1 MIIRVE
7 VWFRWLR
14 RSLSRSH
21 WFTKL
26 LRLPVSKG
34 SGIRSGLIMIQIDG
48 LSQPQLQQALKR
60 GKMPFLQRL
69 LKREHYKLQ
78 AHYSGLPATTPAVQ
92 AELFYGIKTAVP
104 AFSFRDHQ
112 SGEIVRMLQPDAAAK
127 VEQRLQ
133 QQSEA
138 ALLKGGS
145 AYSDIYTGGAA
156 ESHFCS
162 ATMGWGAALRAANPL
177 VLLGLFVSNLY
188 SALRIVGLFF
198 LELGLA
204 IVDFCRGLI
213 KGQDFF
219 SELKF
224 IPARVAVSIVLR
236 ELCVIG
242 GKMDIAR
249 GLPVVHLNLLGYD
262 EQSHRRGPSSLF
274 AHWTLKGIDDS
285 IARLWRAAHRS
296 QWRSY
301 QVWIYSDHGQAKVTP
316 YHLLQG
322 YPLQQAVDQSFEKL
336 TSRSTVNKRKVTAS
350 VQTQRARLLGGK
362 NLQQWFSV
370 TNGHDPLAPDNGI
383 KVAAQGPVGH
393 IYVKAPLPDSERR
406 LLAAELATSHKVP
419 LVLTVAGPDRVLA
432 ATAEGNFYL
441 PDDKAAIF
449 GADHP
454 FLDAVSE
461 DTVRLCQHPDAG
473 DLVIMGWRKGV
484 KAQSFANENG
494 AHAGATPAETHGFAL
509 LPEDLALANTT
520 YGYLRPSDIYH
531 AALQQLGRA
540 ETKPAGRVAGSTE
553 RCDLLRVMTYNVHS
567 CIGLDGK
574 LDVGRIARVI
584 ALANPDVVVLQELDV
599 GRGRTEGLDQAQ
611 LIAKQLE
618 MEFHFHPAMHLEEEK
633 YGDAILTHLP
643 LTLVKAGALPGL
655 ADKPKLEPRGAIWAT
670 VELHGQQIN
679 IINTHLGLQ
688 PRERLAQIDA
698 LLSEQ
703 WLGHPDCK
711 GPVIFCG
718 DLNAQPGSE
727 VCRRLGLNLTDAQTL
742 LEGHRPRGTFP
753 SRFAAI
759 RIDHI
764 YVSEAV
770 EVTAVEI
777 PGSLQA
783 KMASDHL
790 PLLVELAI
798 PRPPATA

>member
-1 MIIRVE
+1 MISRVE

-14 RSLSRSH
+14 RSVSRSH

-34 SGIRSGLIMIQIDG
+34 SGVRPGLIMVQIDG
-48 LSQPQLQQALKR
+48 LAQPQLQQALKR

-69 LKREHYKLQ
+69 LQREHYKLQ

-92 AELFYGIKTAVP
+92 AELFYGVKTAVP
-104 AFSFRDHQ
+104 AFSFRDRQ
-112 SGEIVRMLQPDAAAK
+112 TGEIVRMLQPDTAAK
-127 VEQRLQ
+127 VEQGLQ
-133 QQSEA
+133 QQSDA
-138 ALLKGGS
+138 PLLQDGS
-145 AYSDIYTGGAA
+145 AYSNIYTGGAA
-156 ESHFCS
+156 ESHFCA
-162 ATMGWGAALRAANPL
+162 ATMGWGTALRAANPM
-177 VLLGLFVSNLY
+177 VLLGLVLSNLY
-188 SALRIVGLFF
+188 SVLRIIGLFF

-204 IVDFCRGLI
+204 IVDFCRGII
-213 KGQDFF
+213 KGQDFL

-249 GLPVVHLNLLGYD
+249 GLPVVHINLLGYD

-285 IARLWRAAHRS
+285 VARLWRAAHRS
-296 QWRSY
+296 QWRNY
-301 QVWIYSDHGQAKVTP
+301 QIWLYSDHGQAKVTP
-316 YHLLQG
+316 YHVMQG
-322 YPLQQAVDQSFEKL
+322 YPLQQAVDACFETL
-336 TSRSTVNKRKVTAS
+336 NLLPAGLQRKVTGS
-350 VQTQRARLLGGK
+350 VQTQRARLLGGNK
-362 NLQQWFSV
+362 VQRMFSV
-370 TNGHDPLAPDNGI
+370 NISDDQMAADNEI

-393 IYVKAPLPDSERR
+393 IYAGAPLSEADSAS
-406 LLAAELATSHKVP
+406 LATELAVKHKVP
-419 LVLTVAGPDRVLA
+419 LVLAVEGPDRVRA
-432 ATAEGNFYL
+432 TTAEGDFYL
-441 PDDKAAIF
+441 PQDKAKIF

-454 FLDAVSE
+454 FLDGVS
-461 DTVRLCQHPDAG
+461 DDILRLCQHPDAG

-484 KAQSFANENG
+484 KAQSFADENG

-509 LPEDLALANTT
+509 LPEDVTLPDTP
-520 YGYLRPSDIYH
+520 YGYIRPSDIYH
-531 AALQQLGRA
+531 AALQQLGRSSS
-540 ETKPAGRVAGSTE
+540 KPTSRKDSIPNS
-553 RCDLLRVMTYNVHS
+553 CDSLRVMTYNVHS

-574 LDVGRIARVI
+574 IDVERIARVI
-584 ALANPDVVVLQELDV
+584 ALAKPDVVVLQELDV
-599 GRGRTEGLDQAQ
+599 GRDRTQGLDQAQ
-611 LIAKQLE
+611 LIARALE

-643 LTLVKAGALPGL
+643 MTLVKAGPLPGL

-698 LLSEQ
+698 LLSEE
-703 WLGHPDCK
+703 WLGHPDCN

-727 VCRRLGLNLTDAQTL
+727 VCRRLNQKMTDAQTL
-742 LEGHRPRGTFP
+742 LEGYRPRGTFP

-764 YVSEAV
+764 YVSESV

-777 PGSLQA
+777 PGSVQA
-783 KMASDHL
+783 KIASDHL
-790 PLLVELAI
+790 PLLIALAI
-798 PRPPATA
+798 PQP